1 MPYDDELMGGIS
13 QNLGIFSV
21 GFKYIHREGKNQ
33 ITTSSLASTSEYWGS
48 TYMWGNDGQSKSD
61 IISFILQNTTP
72 LLTWRV
78 KHFYLFALDWNNTK
92 RNFNTHSA
100 DYDLGDNIVYNGVF
114 STYENMPAQ
123 KYNQP
128 ITLKLSTTHTLKLSR
143 TKWLWNNF
151 FSWRGKYQRIVLDR
165 LSTGTCSATNT
176 NGCYHFSDKTLGN
189 IFNWDMRLGLEV
201 DLYKG
206 QTLYVN
212 FDIYNVLDS
221 KNLVT
226 LSGEDGVLLYG
237 VPSNAA
243 VLVYSLG
250 RQFWTQVGYKF

>member
-1 MPYDDELMGGIS
+1 M
-13 QNLGIFSV
+13 
-21 GFKYIHREGKNQ
+21 
-33 ITTSSLASTSEYWGS
+33 
-48 TYMWGNDGQSKSD
+48 
-61 IISFILQNTTP
+61 QNTTP
-72 LLTWRV
+72 LFTWGV

-100 DYDLGDNIVYNGVF
+100 DYDLNENLIWNGEVT
-114 STYENMPAQ
+114 TYGNMPPQ

-128 ITLKLSTTHTLKLSR
+128 ITLKLSTTHTLSISR

-151 FSWRGKYQRIVLDR
+151 FSWRGKYERVVLTR
-165 LSTGTCSATNT
+165 LGQDINSLPASACNT
-176 NGCYHFSDKTLGN
+176 NNRSACNEFSTAKLGN

-243 VLVYSLG
+243 VLGYSLG